1 MNKLLT
7 KVKLALYHIKDIIS
21 DPTYRWDSIKCSPSI
36 KDYIKLSDEQKEYVK
51 YSVNFELNNI
61 EYQYC
66 EKDQEKA
73 RNNFMK
79 KKEVIDSYENTKT
92 Q

>member
-1 MNKLLT
+1 MKNILNRIKF
-7 KVKLALYHIKDIIS
+7 KCYHIKDIIS
-21 DPTYRWDSIKCSPSI
+21 DPTYRWDSIKCSPSS

-61 EYQYC
+61 EDQYC
-66 EKDQEKA
+66 EKDYEKA

-79 KKEVIDSYENTKT
+79 KKEVIDSYENTKA